1 MGRTEGYNGTSMVFR
16 LAAGGKVMWVMSL
29 AHQSAVTSTTES
41 RKLMLAPST
50 ICEEGRDSRP

>member
-1 MGRTEGYNGTSMVFR
+1 MGRAQGYDGRSMVFR
-16 LAAGGKVMWVMSL
+16 LGTGGKVKWVMSL